1 MQPRQNSQANMNLF
15 IGDYTHDVHRAAQ
28 LSTGGRPWKTPL
40 FDYSSTMAKEK
51 PQEQG
56 LAEMISAHGA
66 RDKELSGGPSNERE
80 NEREQERK
88 GERGAKNEVKF
99 IRVQTDVNLFKLRD
113 FGNGWE
119 R

>member
-1 MQPRQNSQANMNLF
+1 MRLF
-15 IGDYTHDVHRAAQ
+15 IDDYMHDVRW

-66 RDKELSGGPSNERE
+66 RDKEPSGESDERE
-80 NEREQERK
+80 SEREKGRK

-113 FGNGWE
+113 FGNGWW
-119 R
+119 RRG